1 MESCGCLHLINMKK
15 KLTLII
21 LHLICAA
28 KLFAQ
33 HDAVREAIDR
43 ATDSI
48 QTEGKALYR
57 SEWTSWYGTDVFL
70 EKCSPKR
77 PLSGGYF
84 SYETEDRLINIF
96 FSKGDKPV
104 VLASISFAKDFN
116 PNNYKLDTIPRQL
129 TKLEQDY
136 HSLRIAAAKR
146 MSTDTIFK
154 RYKNSSLNI
163 VPLVQKDAKKVYV
176 LTGPDVNGIVIFG
189 NDYLMR
195 FDDNNEITSLKK
207 LHKNII
213 SIQAKADTG
222 AAINTTM
229 HTHLP
234 ESGDFMSATD
244 ICTLLL
250 YENSTTWTQHYVI
263 SKNDVSIWDCQK
275 NRLFILTMQAW
286 NKINA
291 DQKSRHQN
299 KQ

>member
-1 MESCGCLHLINMKK
+1 MKK
-15 KLTLII
+15 KITLIM
-21 LHLICAA
+21 LCLICAA

-70 EKCSPKR
+70 EKCSAKK

-84 SYETEDRLINIF
+84 SYETDERLFNIF
-96 FSKGDKPV
+96 FSKGDTPV

-136 HSLRIAAAKR
+136 HSLRVAAAKR

-154 RYKNSSLNI
+154 RYKNSNLNI
-163 VPLVQKDAKKVYV
+163 IPLLQKDAKKVYV

-195 FDDNNEITSLKK
+195 FDDNNQITSVKK

-263 SKNDVSIWDCQK
+263 SKNDVSIWDCKK
-275 NRLFILTMQAW
+275 NMLFILTMEAW
-286 NKINA
+286 KKINA
-291 DQKSRHQN
+291 DQKERHPD